1 MNNIISQNFKK
12 MLKNKIKTII
22 SPILYDTVDLM
33 VENIFV
39 NKHENKYINLF
50 LNVQTSLNDLIRKT
64 IVTTFKEIDDDFRN
78 SPERTSRYFVN
89 KSNVSR
95 TLTTIVGTIT
105 FSRTY
110 YYNKFSHKNFFYID
124 DIFDLPKY
132 DHYDHIVKGIAIDKA
147 VHTSQAQSSY
157 DVSAYI
163 NNISYYTNYSCINN
177 IPRQSIYNW
186 IKAWNTP
193 DIIPE
198 SIDTPDTLY
207 VMADEKYIGAQDIK
221 KILW

>member
-1 MNNIISQNFKK
+1 MNNIISQNLKK

-50 LNVQTSLNDLIRKT
+50 LNVQTSLNELIRKT

-132 DHYDHIVKGIAIDKA
+132 F
-147 VHTSQAQSSY
+147 
-157 DVSAYI
+157 
-163 NNISYYTNYSCINN
+163 
-177 IPRQSIYNW
+177 
-186 IKAWNTP
+186 
-193 DIIPE
+193 
-198 SIDTPDTLY
+198 
-207 VMADEKYIGAQDIK
+207 
-221 KILW
+221 